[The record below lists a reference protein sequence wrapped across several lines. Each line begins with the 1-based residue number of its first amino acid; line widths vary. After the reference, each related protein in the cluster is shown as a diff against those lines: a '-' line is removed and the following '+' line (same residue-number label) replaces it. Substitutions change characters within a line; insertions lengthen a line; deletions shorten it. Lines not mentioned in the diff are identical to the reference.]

1 MLLSI
6 FTTILFFLTCI
17 AFGIIY
23 LKKVLKIKSL
33 IFLASFSISTGISFY
48 IFICH
53 TLSFFFGPS
62 KASIIAIFI
71 LLFLLLIILGIFK
84 GEKDTPITDIS
95 KQQFIYLLLITS
107 TIIICTLVSIHKH
120 GVFDEPW
127 HIPLSLSIFQNN
139 IYPPR
144 DFLRPDYALAYHFG
158 GDLLAG
164 TLNHISK
171 LSIFNSFELIS
182 GIFSGI
188 TFLSFFS
195 LAWILTRKYKTSLIS
210 AFCCYFGGG
219 LIWINAI
226 LSFFKNSSNVSFIE
240 HFLLKGIHGAI
251 YNAPSVI
258 TFSSTSGIGYPMLI
272 LCLFLFYNLINKNN
286 FKTSILDIISLSISL
301 FSLSLVAGWLC
312 MTFIASTF
320 IYLIVL
326 ISIRLIIRRRDYIPI
341 LLNTGAIFLI
351 FIFLNF
357 ICGNQMYAQ
366 DQFLGRADI
375 FNIILKKDLFTV
387 TAWDNGGIF
396 TKTISC
402 FSWDFISAFGLS
414 FILFPVILF
423 YLKKSKE
430 KLGYILFLI
439 PLLTMPLP
447 VLFEFKLNPVDFNR
461 LFGFGNTMLILLIT
475 VGLGT
480 IGKNILKNKLVLS
493 GYMFC
498 FTLSPIAGLLTGVL
512 LCPQMYSDPGFINNT
527 LHKLQQAK
535 SLNSFY
541 QYQTE
546 ISKDAFALRHSF
558 WNKYKN
564 EIGFFRKEGES
575 GDVAISSIPG
585 VPIYSGVYTLI
596 PSMMYGL
603 KNQIYSGFDN
613 IYPTIITTLDP
624 HLLSELNI
632 KWVGYDEISKS
643 KLSNETIKLL
653 SNKNVFML
661 SYQMLIMP
669 DPDNNVIYE
678 IYHIEDLS
686 QLLKERPRK
695 TGWILVN
702 KDGTP
707 IEILEKLHPNISLFS
722 TEHKALQYLKEL
734 LNKHVNLKNQLITAQ
749 PIIIK
754 TTQEQLAQSGLSVKL
769 EERI

>member
-6 FTTILFFLTCI
+6 FTTILFFLTCT

-23 LKKVLKIKSL
+23 LKKALKIKSL
-33 IFLASFSISTGISFY
+33 IFLASFSISLGISFY

-53 TLSFFFGPS
+53 VLSFFFGPS

-71 LLFLLLIILGIFK
+71 LLFLLLIICWIYKNEQNKLTT
-84 GEKDTPITDIS
+84 DTS
-95 KQQFIYLLLITS
+95 KQQFTYLILVTTI
-107 TIIICTLVSIHKH
+107 IIICTLVSIHKY
-120 GVFDEPW
+120 GVFDQPW

-139 IYPPR
+139 TYPPR

-171 LSIFNSFELIS
+171 LGIFNSFEVVS

-219 LIWINAI
+219 LIWLSAI
-226 LSFFKNSSNVSFIE
+226 LSFSRNSSNVSFIE
-240 HFLLKGIHGAI
+240 HFLSKGIHGTI
-251 YNAPSVI
+251 YNAPSIV
-258 TFSSTSGIGYPMLI
+258 TFSSTSSIGYPILI
-272 LCLFLFYNLINKNN
+272 LCLFLFYNLINQND
-286 FKTSILDIISLSISL
+286 FKASIPNIISLSISL
-301 FSLSLVAGWLC
+301 FSLSLFAGWLC
-312 MTFIASTF
+312 ITFIASTF
-320 IYLIVL
+320 VYLTVL
-326 ISIRLIIRRRDYIPI
+326 VSIQLIRKEFYIPI
-341 LLNTGAIFLI
+341 LLNAGTVFLI

-357 ICGNQMYAQ
+357 ICGNQMYTH
-366 DQFLGRADI
+366 DQFLGRANI
-375 FNIILKKDLFTV
+375 FDVVPKKNLFTI
-387 TAWDNGGIF
+387 TAWNTGEIF

-414 FILFPVILF
+414 LILFPVILL

-430 KLGYILFLI
+430 RLACILFLI

-447 VLFEFKLNPVDFNR
+447 ILFEFKLNPVDFNR

-475 VGLGT
+475 VGISI
-480 IGKNILKNKLVLS
+480 IGKNILNNKLILFS
-493 GYMFC
+493 YMFC
-498 FTLSPIAGLLTGVL
+498 FTLSPIIGLLTGVL
-512 LCPQMYSDPGFINNT
+512 FAPQMYLDPSFTNMAF
-527 LHKLQQAK
+527 HKLQRV
-535 SLNSFY
+535 NSFHSLS
-541 QYQTE
+541 QFPTE
-546 ISKDAFALRHSF
+546 LNKEALNLKYSF
-558 WNKYKN
+558 WNKYKE
-564 EIGFFRKEGES
+564 EINFFSKEGKAN
-575 GDVAISSIPG
+575 DVAISSIPG

-603 KNQIYSGFDN
+603 KNQIYSSFDN
-613 IYPTIITTLDP
+613 IYPTVITTLDP

-643 KLSNETIKLL
+643 KLSDEVINLL

-669 DPDNNVIYE
+669 DPDNNVTYE
-678 IYHIEDLS
+678 IYHVEDLS
-686 QLLKERPRK
+686 QLLKEQPKK

-707 IEILEKLHPNISLFS
+707 IEILEKLYPNISLFS
-722 TEHKALQYLKEL
+722 TEQKALQHLKEL
-734 LNKHVNLKNQLITAQ
+734 LNKHTNLKQQLITAQ

-754 TTQEQLAQSGLSVKL
+754 TTQEQLAQSGLPIKL
-769 EERI
+769 EEHI